1 MNYIVAPGVRR
12 LRQDLINPSIKAK
25 IIASVC
31 GHYKLT
37 LSVLRHGGN
46 KANIVE
52 ARQVMMYLLRE
63 EGMHYKPIAEIFG
76 KHEHTTVLHSVRK
89 VRNLISINDEKILE
103 AIKTIKERI

>member
-1 MNYIVAPGVRR
+1 
-12 LRQDLINPSIKAK
+12 
-25 IIASVC
+25 
-31 GHYKLT
+31 
-37 LSVLRHGGN
+37 
-46 KANIVE
+46 
-52 ARQVMMYLLRE
+52 MMYLLRE